1 MENDIEIILDS
12 VGIVHHIGIITDIYL
27 PNGTRTKTL
36 EKFNRIQLRTVSC
49 KISCKK
55 KTFFDSLFSFTNLC
69 VFQWF

>member
-49 KISCKK
+49 
-55 KTFFDSLFSFTNLC
+55 
-69 VFQWF
+69 